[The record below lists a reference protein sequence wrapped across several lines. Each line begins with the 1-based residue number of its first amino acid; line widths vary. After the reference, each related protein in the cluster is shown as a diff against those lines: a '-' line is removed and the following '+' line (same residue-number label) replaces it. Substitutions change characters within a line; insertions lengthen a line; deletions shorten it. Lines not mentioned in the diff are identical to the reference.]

1 MTGVLIASWISA
13 ALVWW
18 KHGLDS
24 EFADQRLST
33 ALADCRLWLP
43 DLFLFKILRGKKHT
57 HTQCFIVFWLGKK
70 CLFTQ
75 GRKQRDLGAAVPL
88 RAATE
93 ALSPVGAAA
102 AADGGAASWLAVA
115 VRAEVL
121 EGCCYISPPPH
132 PLRPFLLPS
141 LSFSLALYLSL
152 TISLLLAHIPL
163 NNPHLGQAG
172 WEAIQCSAPLCRLRK
187 ETESERQRFST
198 QEEKKEPWD
207 FDKNRKIPRINWR
220 FSSADII
227 YLYILFIYLY
237 IYICTHAYRY
247 LYIYTFILVHICIC
261 ACLFILIF
269 LYVFVC
275 VNIYDI

>member
-198 QEEKKEPWD
+198 QEEKKSCEILTRTGRYQELTED
-207 FDKNRKIPRINWR
+207 FHLRI
-220 FSSADII
+220 S
-227 YLYILFIYLY
+227 FIYTYCLY
-237 IYICTHAYRY
+237 IYIYIFVHTHIDIYIY
-247 LYIYTFILVHICIC
+247 IHLSLYISVSVLV
-261 ACLFILIF
+261 CL
-269 LYVFVC
+269 Y
-275 VNIYDI
+275 